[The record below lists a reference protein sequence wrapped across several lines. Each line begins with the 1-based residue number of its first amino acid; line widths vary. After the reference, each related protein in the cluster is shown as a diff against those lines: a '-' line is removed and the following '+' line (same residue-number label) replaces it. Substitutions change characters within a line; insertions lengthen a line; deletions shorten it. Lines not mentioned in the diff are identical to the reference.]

1 MNNES
6 YLKSME
12 ERKSNQ
18 RKLDSLRQFQVGD
31 KVTRYQVTGNK
42 TIDKLSQLQTGPF
55 TVIAVDESGVDY
67 LIQLIGSSKQPVRC
81 HVDHLR
87 LFRTFQIDTT
97 DEPAAA
103 AAPSKTEYGV
113 ERIMGEKNT
122 QRNREEAPLTW

>member
-1 MNNES
+1 MD
-6 YLKSME
+6 

-55 TVIAVDESGVDY
+55 TVTAVDESGVDY
-67 LIQLIGSSKQPVRC
+67 LIHVQKIGSFEQPVRC

-87 LFRTFQIDTT
+87 LFRTFQTDTT
-97 DEPAAA
+97 DEPAATA
-103 AAPSKTEYGV
+103 ASSKTEYKV
-113 ERIMGEKNT
+113 QLIMSVSWVRG
-122 QRNREEAPLTW
+122 R

>member
-55 TVIAVDESGVDY
+55 TVTAVDESGVDY
-67 LIQLIGSSKQPVRC
+67 LIQCLYLCLSSEGLYACCLCSHSSPLAVSA
-81 HVDHLR
+81 
-87 LFRTFQIDTT
+87 FR
-97 DEPAAA
+97 
-103 AAPSKTEYGV
+103 
-113 ERIMGEKNT
+113 NT
-122 QRNREEAPLTW
+122 I